1 MNYLYTL
8 LNNFACFCN
17 ILKLHPV
24 DGHVTVKNFMK
35 LNTRIMI
42 NNSVKLAQ
50 YKLSQHRLQGT
61 KSKLNIFE
69 VAQLMDAIKNADQT
83 KSAVNNSIF
92 YSIHPN

>member
-1 MNYLYTL
+1 
-8 LNNFACFCN
+8 
-17 ILKLHPV
+17 
-24 DGHVTVKNFMK
+24 MK
-35 LNTRIMI
+35 LNTNIMI

-69 VAQLMDAIKNADQT
+69 VAQLMDAIKTAEQIKNT
-83 KSAVNNSIF
+83 TGSSIF